1 MTDTIPDGAA
11 LAPAAARP
19 DGSWHLDKR
28 VPVALL
34 TAILV
39 QSAAFGFWV
48 GGLAARVVHVEQW
61 QSDNR
66 SVDARLAVLE
76 AQTAEIKRML
86 GRIEDRLLAAPP
98 TTAAARTQ
106 AGETLD

>member
-1 MTDTIPDGAA
+1 MGDSPA
-11 LAPAAARP
+11 LSAPRAV
-19 DGSWHLDKR
+19 SWHLDKR

-34 TAILV
+34 AAILV

-48 GGLAARVVHVEQW
+48 GGLAARVVHIEQW

-76 AQTAEIKRML
+76 TQTAEIRRML
-86 GRIEDRLLAAPP
+86 ARIEDRLLAAP
-98 TTAAARTQ
+98 AAAAAVRPPVAGQ
-106 AGETLD
+106 ALD